1 MIYITT
7 VAMHLSIVTNN
18 NFGYIQTYVSTDMGI
33 FLLKCVKLT
42 SFFILQTYAST
53 NTVAL

>member
-1 MIYITT
+1 
-7 VAMHLSIVTNN
+7 MHLSIVTNN